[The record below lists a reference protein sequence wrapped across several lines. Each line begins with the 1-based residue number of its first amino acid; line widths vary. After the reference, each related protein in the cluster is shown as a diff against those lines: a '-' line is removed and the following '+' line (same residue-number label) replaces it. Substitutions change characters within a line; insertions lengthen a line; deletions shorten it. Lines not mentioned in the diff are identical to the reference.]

1 MKPAAVLRQAKA
13 AEQLVKDLNANP
25 GNAAALA
32 AAAAA
37 APPAQPGQPAPLVP
51 DNLPNVGDTPPP
63 GAAPVQ
69 GAPAADPGQPPAQ
82 PEDQR
87 YKVLKG
93 KYDAE
98 VPRLLEALN
107 ETRQQVDQLMRVNQN
122 LQAQLQQPPAPPAR
136 REETFQS
143 LVTDKERESFGEDLI
158 DVVGRRAQEAVLPA
172 VRQMLQSELQPLKQM
187 VGQTAQVQASIGQ
200 QGVYAALNAR
210 IPDWEI
216 INNSVQF
223 LAWLEAQ
230 DVFSGLSRRNALTAA
245 FNSNDAPRVVGIF
258 EAFKREDASTGSTSA
273 PPRQPAVAAETL
285 IAPGQPR
292 GGSTEA
298 APGSSRGKI
307 WSEGEIR
314 EFYDR
319 VRRKRVTPEE
329 YKQTSA
335 EIALAAQNGWI
346 KPDRMDSHLNQR

>member
-13 AEQLVKDLNANP
+13 ADQLVKDLNANP
-25 GNAAALA
+25 GNAAAI
-32 AAAAA
+32 AAAA
-37 APPAQPGQPAPLVP
+37 APAAPAPPGQPAPPVP
-51 DNLPNVGDTPPP
+51 DNLLNVGDAPPP
-63 GAAPVQ
+63 GATPVQ
-69 GAPAADPGQPPAQ
+69 GAAPAEPPAPVNWEQ
-82 PEDQR
+82 KF
-87 YKVLKG
+87 KVLQG

-98 VPRLLEALN
+98 VPRLLSTLN
-107 ETRQQVDQLMRVNQN
+107 ETRATLDQQGRVIQ
-122 LQAQLQQPPAPPAR
+122 QLQSQPAQPAQPPR
-136 REETFQS
+136 REETFQP

-172 VRQMLQSELQPLKQM
+172 VRQMLQQELQPLRQM
-187 VGQTAQVQASIGQ
+187 VGQTAQTQAHLGQ
-200 QGVYAALNAR
+200 QGVYAELNKHVS
-210 IPDWEI
+210 DWEV

-223 LAWLEAQ
+223 LAWLEVP

-245 FNSNDAPRVVGIF
+245 FNNNDAPRVVGIF

-273 PPRQPAVAAETL
+273 PRQPAVAAETL

-298 APGSSRGKI
+298 APGSSRGRI

-335 EIALAAQNGWI
+335 EIAVAAQNGWI
-346 KPDRMDSHLNQR
+346 KPDRVDIHMNQR

>member
-1 MKPAAVLRQAKA
+1 
-13 AEQLVKDLNANP
+13 
-25 GNAAALA
+25 
-32 AAAAA
+32 
-37 APPAQPGQPAPLVP
+37 
-51 DNLPNVGDTPPP
+51 
-63 GAAPVQ
+63 
-69 GAPAADPGQPPAQ
+69 
-82 PEDQR
+82 
-87 YKVLKG
+87 
-93 KYDAE
+93 
-98 VPRLLEALN
+98 
-107 ETRQQVDQLMRVNQN
+107 
-122 LQAQLQQPPAPPAR
+122 
-136 REETFQS
+136 
-143 LVTDKERESFGEDLI
+143 VTDQEKASFGEDLI

-172 VRQMLQSELQPLKQM
+172 VQQMLQRELQPLKQM
-187 VGQTAQVQASIGQ
+187 VGQTAQAQAFSQQ
-200 QGVYAALNAR
+200 QGVYAALNQHV
-210 IPDWEI
+210 PDWRVQ
-216 INNSVQF
+216 NDSVQF
-223 LAWLEAQ
+223 LAWLEQQ

-258 EAFKREDASTGSTSA
+258 EAFRREDASTGSTSA
-273 PPRQPAVAAETL
+273 PRQPAVAAETL